1 MTTSLPP
8 DPWKALGVERNADK
22 SEIRSAYKKLV
33 LKCHPDKVQD
43 PTLKALKADEFQK
56 VQQAYELLNDDAE
69 KAKYEQR
76 LKLQELQRA
85 AKVQQDVK
93 TSPNT
98 SVPRSSSK
106 YTYDIHTTA
115 SATYKASPS
124 GGKVY
129 ATYTTTQSRSHEDMP
144 SSRSY
149 ALYDDTDRQA
159 RRTASYEKPSK
170 RDEDRRDRDRDER
183 RRRKEEEDL
192 RLREKERDR
201 EREKEKAERR
211 EEERREARKAEK
223 KRLEKER
230 ERDRERDRRRE
241 ADEKSRRHTPYVE
254 HYDPY
259 LDELVLEDEKYVS
272 SKSEK
277 KRSSSRKHDETRER
291 PRERERERDRD
302 REREKSSSRRAKSPH
317 VNSDRKHV
325 DLYQTAAMYVATAG
339 SSLPSEAGAFW
350 KSQTPHAPT
359 PPPALDFEEEE
370 SIRRSSARAAGRRT
384 SNDAARSR
392 EKLNKYDIPEAA
404 PTARPIPTLS
414 KFDPPPV
421 PESPPRLNRSQTA
434 RYESSRP
441 IPSLSRNQ
449 TWGPS
454 INLAG
459 DYYPD
464 FDSEEERE
472 RRRRRSR
479 RTRSPSAQP
488 THRYKVEGTKTS
500 KLEPQ
505 YSYGESPTS
514 ARRYQTVDASHSP
527 STTYPG
533 VPFRV
538 KETKAYGLGDVSYA
552 EYGQPYY
559 STHAGEGYTVGA

>member
-1 MTTSLPP
+1 MTTTLQP
-8 DPWKALGVERNADK
+8 DPWKALGVDKHADK

-69 KAKYEQR
+69 KTKYEHL

-93 TSPNT
+93 NSPNT

-106 YTYDIHTTA
+106 YTYDLHTTP
-115 SATYKASPS
+115 SSTYKTSPS

-129 ATYTTTQSRSHEDMP
+129 ATYTTNQSRSHEDVH

-149 ALYDDTDRQA
+149 ALYDDGDKQA

-183 RRRKEEEDL
+183 RRRKEDEDL

-201 EREKEKAERR
+201 EREKERAERR
-211 EEERREARKAEK
+211 EEEKREARKAEK

-230 ERDRERDRRRE
+230 EREREKDRRRE

-277 KRSSSRKHDETRER
+277 KRSSSKKHDETRER
-291 PRERERERDRD
+291 PRERERERERD
-302 REREKSSSRRAKSPH
+302 KSSSRRAKSPH
-317 VNSDRKHV
+317 ASGDRKHV
-325 DLYQTAAMYVATAG
+325 DLYETAAMYVATAG
-339 SSLPSEAGAFW
+339 SSLPSQAGAFW

-359 PPPALDFEEEE
+359 PPPALDFEEED

-392 EKLNKYDIPEAA
+392 EKLNRYDISEAT
-404 PTARPIPTLS
+404 PNARPIPTPS
-414 KFDPPPV
+414 KFDTSPV

-434 RYESSRP
+434 RYEPSRP
-441 IPSLSRNQ
+441 IPPLSRNQ

-454 INLAG
+454 INAAG

-464 FDSEEERE
+464 LDSEEERE

-488 THRYKVEGTKTS
+488 THRYKVEGGKTS

-514 ARRYQTVDASHSP
+514 ARRYQPADVSHSP
-527 STTYPG
+527 STTYSG
-533 VPFRV
+533 VPYRV
-538 KETKAYGLGDVSYA
+538 KETKNYGLNDVTYSD
-552 EYGQPYY
+552 YGQPYY
-559 STHAGEGYTVGA
+559 SAHAGEGYPVGAA